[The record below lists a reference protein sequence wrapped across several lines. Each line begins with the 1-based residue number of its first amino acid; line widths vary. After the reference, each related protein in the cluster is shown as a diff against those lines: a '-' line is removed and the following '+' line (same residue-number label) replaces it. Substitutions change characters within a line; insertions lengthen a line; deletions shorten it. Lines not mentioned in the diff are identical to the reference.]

1 MINLTRDLAVEWAPF
16 KVNVNAIAPGFFP
29 SEMTEGIFQDPHY
42 LEYINKQTPLGR
54 TGIPDDLKGA
64 IVFLSSQAS
73 DYVTGQ
79 TIFVDGG
86 WTSW

>member
-1 MINLTRDLAVEWAPF
+1 
-16 KVNVNAIAPGFFP
+16 
-29 SEMTEGIFQDPHY
+29 MTEGIFLDPHY
-42 LEYINKQTPLGR
+42 LEYINKQTPFAG
-54 TGIPDDLKGA
+54 TGTLDHLKGGV
-64 IVFLSSQAS
+64 VFLASQAS